1 MIPEL
6 THRHVCQQSRPGQP
20 LLHRRQRLLGR
31 DHGAALGAGVLLAGL
46 LNDVQRGR
54 HVLELLA
61 DLLADVPQF
70 HLALGALPL
79 VVGQVVDHA
88 PPFQRLRQPL
98 PPVSGRSGP
107 WFARGRFRLR
117 RLLPPAG
124 NLGGKQKQLVLVDPL
139 ALLSVAVA
147 QHLLE
152 PVPHALQFVLLGRQC
167 RLGGVQLRQGPQQH
181 LLQGSWVAGQVFGVG
196 LHGVSE

>member
-1 MIPEL
+1 M
-6 THRHVCQQSRPGQP
+6 
-20 LLHRRQRLLGR
+20 
-31 DHGAALGAGVLLAGL
+31 
-46 LNDVQRGR
+46 
-54 HVLELLA
+54 LA

-70 HLALGALPL
+70 HLAGGALPL

-98 PPVSGRSGP
+98 SPVPGRSGP
-107 WFARGRFRLR
+107 RFARGRVRLGR
-117 RLLPPAG
+117 RFFTAAG
-124 NLGGKQKQLVLVDPL
+124 DLGGEQEQLVLIHPL

-152 PVPHALQFVLLGRQC
+152 PVPHALQFVLLGRQR

-181 LLQGSWVAGQVFGVG
+181 LLQGGWLAGQVFGVG
-196 LHGVSE
+196 RHDGNE